1 MKKVYL
7 APQTKAIQLI
17 SENVIMAT
25 SGGNTRLTPQW
36 DVNGGSAN
44 AI

>member
-25 SGGNTRLTPQW
+25 SGGVGGPTPQW
-36 DVNGGSAN
+36 NLSDGDAN

>member
-25 SGGNTRLTPQW
+25 SGLIPNW
-36 DVNGGSAN
+36 DVNDGSAN

>member
-25 SGGNTRLTPQW
+25 SGGVSGPTPQW
-36 DVNGGSAN
+36 DLSAGSDY

>member
-7 APQTKAIQLI
+7 APQTKTIHLI

-25 SGGNTRLTPQW
+25 SGEVSGPTPQW
-36 DVNGGSAN
+36 DLSGGAAN

>member
-7 APQTKAIQLI
+7 APQTKTIHLI

-25 SGGNTRLTPQW
+25 SGGVSGPTPQW
-36 DVNGGSAN
+36 DLSDGSAN

>member
-17 SENVIMAT
+17 SENVIMAN
-25 SGGNTRLTPQW
+25 SGTPVTDW
-36 DVNGGSAN
+36 VLDNDSN
-44 AI
+44 IAI